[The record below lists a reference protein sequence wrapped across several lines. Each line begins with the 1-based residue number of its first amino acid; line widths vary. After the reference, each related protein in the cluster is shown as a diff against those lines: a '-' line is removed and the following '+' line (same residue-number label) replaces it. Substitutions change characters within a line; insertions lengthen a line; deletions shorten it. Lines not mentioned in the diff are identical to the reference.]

1 MSERRPAHRIAEELQ
16 PGWLEQWI
24 ASGIEA
30 IEDYLAK
37 HAAFL
42 AFLDGETSL
51 A

>member
-1 MSERRPAHRIAEELQ
+1 VSERRPAHRIAEELQ